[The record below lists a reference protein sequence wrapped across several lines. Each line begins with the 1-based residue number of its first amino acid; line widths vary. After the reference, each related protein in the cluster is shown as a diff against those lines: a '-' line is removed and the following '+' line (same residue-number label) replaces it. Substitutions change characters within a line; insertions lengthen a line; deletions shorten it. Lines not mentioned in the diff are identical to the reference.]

1 MDMSAAPRR
10 ATYDDLLA
18 VPDHLVAEIL
28 DGELVVSPRPA
39 ARHARAGSAIG
50 SVLFDRFDGPP
61 GGGDAPGGWCIL
73 DEPELHLGSDVLVP
87 DVAGWRRARMP
98 SVPDVAAFTVAPD
111 WICEVLSARTVS
123 IDRSRK
129 MPIYAREGV
138 RHLWLVD
145 PPVRTLEVYRLEAN
159 RWIVVNT
166 FAGDDPV
173 RAEPFEALAL
183 EARRWW
189 VDDAAT
195 APA

>member
-10 ATYDDLLA
+10 ATDDDLLA

-61 GGGDAPGGWCIL
+61 GGGDAPGGWCTL

-98 SVPDVAAFTVAPD
+98 SVPDVAAF
-111 WICEVLSARTVS
+111 
-123 IDRSRK
+123 
-129 MPIYAREGV
+129 
-138 RHLWLVD
+138 
-145 PPVRTLEVYRLEAN
+145 
-159 RWIVVNT
+159 
-166 FAGDDPV
+166 
-173 RAEPFEALAL
+173 EALAL
-183 EARRWW
+183 DARRWW